1 MRPWLKSAS
10 PGVTFV
16 LAPASATLLLVV
28 AVALSSCDGN
38 DTTPTSTPAPTVEQP
53 AGPLVPLEVEP
64 AFPNLS
70 LDRMVY
76 LTHAGDGTDRLFVL
90 LQPGRIMLFPNDQS
104 VQSATVFLDIRERV
118 SDRGNE
124 EGLLGLAFDP
134 DYATSGH
141 LYLYYT
147 ASAPRRS
154 VVSRFSVHPDD
165 PNRAD
170 PASEHIILEVPQ
182 PFANHNGGM
191 LAFGSDGLLYIGL
204 GDGGS
209 AGDPQGNGQD
219 PGSLLGSILRIDPGS
234 PGDGRAYSIP
244 PDNPFV
250 GREGF
255 RDEVWAYGLRN
266 PWRFSFDSETADLWA
281 GDVGQ
286 NGYEEVD
293 IIRPGRNYGW
303 NIMEGLHCFL
313 RICDQTGLDLP
324 IIEYPLNGD
333 NCAVTGG
340 YVYRGSRLLSL
351 YGAYVYGDFCS
362 GRIWALRHDGQS
374 VTEQRLLADTSL
386 RIPSFG
392 QDASRELYI
401 LSFDG
406 AIYRLKTQE

>member
-1 MRPWLKSAS
+1 M
-10 PGVTFV
+10 
-16 LAPASATLLLVV
+16 
-28 AVALSSCDGN
+28 D
-38 DTTPTSTPAPTVEQP
+38 
-53 AGPLVPLEVEP
+53 VEP

-90 LQPGRIMLFPNDQS
+90 LQPGRIMLFPNEES
-104 VQSATVFLDIRERV
+104 IESAMVFLDIREQV
-118 SDRGNE
+118 SDCGNE

-141 LYLYYT
+141 LYVYYT

-170 PASEHIILEVPQ
+170 PASEQIILQVPQ

-191 LAFGSDGLLYIGL
+191 LAFGPDGFLYIGL

-209 AGDPQGNGQD
+209 AGDPRGNGQNPD
-219 PGSLLGSILRIDPGS
+219 TLLGSILRIDPSS
-234 PGDGRAYSIP
+234 PDAGHSYSIP
-244 PDNPFV
+244 SDNPFISMN
-250 GREGF
+250 GF
-255 RDEVWAYGLRN
+255 REEVWAYGLRN
-266 PWRFSFDSETADLWA
+266 PWRFSFDQETGALWA

-286 NGYEEVD
+286 NSYEEVD
-293 IIRPGRNYGW
+293 IIRQGRNYGW

-313 RICDQTGLDLP
+313 RTCDQTGLELP
-324 IIEYPLNGD
+324 VIEYPLTGD
-333 NCAVTGG
+333 NCTVTGG
-340 YVYRGSRLLSL
+340 YVYRGSRLPSL

-362 GRIWALRHDGQS
+362 GRIWALRHDGQG
-374 VTEQRLLADTSL
+374 VTEHMLLVDSPL
-386 RIPSFG
+386 EVSSFG
-392 QDASRELYI
+392 EDASRELYI

-406 AIYRLKTQE
+406 KIYHLKPEGS

>member
-1 MRPWLKSAS
+1 MTP
-10 PGVTFV
+10 V
-16 LAPASATLLLVV
+16 PAILLLVI
-28 AVALSSCDGN
+28 AVALSSCAGN
-38 DTTPTSTPAPTVEQP
+38 DTTSIVEQP

-64 AFPNLS
+64 AFPNLA

-118 SDRGNE
+118 SDRGEE
-124 EGLLGLAFDP
+124 EGLLGIAFDP

-154 VVSRFSVHPDD
+154 VVSRFSVRPDD
-165 PNRAD
+165 PNHAD
-170 PASEHIILEVPQ
+170 PASERIILQVPQ
-182 PFANHNGGM
+182 PFPNHNGGM
-191 LAFGSDGLLYIGL
+191 LAFGPDGFLYIGL

-209 AGDPQGNGQD
+209 AGDPGGNGQNLD
-219 PGSLLGSILRIDPGS
+219 TLLGSILRIDPRS
-234 PGDGRAYSIP
+234 PGDGRGYSIP

-250 GREGF
+250 GRESF
-255 RDEVWAYGLRN
+255 REEIWAYGLRN
-266 PWRFSFDSETADLWA
+266 PWRFSFDAETEQLWA

-286 NGYEEVD
+286 NRYEEVD

-303 NIMEGLHCFL
+303 NVMEGLHCFAPA
-313 RICDQTGLDLP
+313 CDQTGLELP
-324 IIEYPLNGD
+324 VIEYPLTGG

-340 YVYRGSRLLSL
+340 YVYRGSRLPSL
-351 YGAYVYGDFCS
+351 YDAYVYGDFCS
-362 GRIWALRHDGQS
+362 GRIWALRHDGQGI
-374 VTEQRLLADTSL
+374 TEHLMLADTDL

-392 QDASRELYI
+392 EGAAHELYI
-401 LSFDG
+401 LSFHG
-406 AIYRLKTQE
+406 TIYRLTQSTAG

>member
-219 PGSLLGSILRIDPGS
+219 PGSLLGSILRIDHGS

-362 GRIWALRHDGQS
+362 GRIWALRHEGQS

-406 AIYRLKTQE
+406 AIYRLKTKE

>member
-1 MRPWLKSAS
+1 M
-10 PGVTFV
+10 
-16 LAPASATLLLVV
+16 
-28 AVALSSCDGN
+28 D
-38 DTTPTSTPAPTVEQP
+38 
-53 AGPLVPLEVEP
+53 VEP

-90 LQPGRIMLFPNDQS
+90 LQPGHIMLFPNDQS

-191 LAFGSDGLLYIGL
+191 LDFGPDGLLYIGL

-219 PGSLLGSILRIDPGS
+219 PTTLLGSILRIDPGS
-234 PGDGRAYSIP
+234 PGDGRSYSMP

-250 GREGF
+250 GMGSFRE
-255 RDEVWAYGLRN
+255 EVWAYGLRN
-266 PWRFSFDSETADLWA
+266 PWRFSFDPETADLWA

-286 NGYEEVD
+286 NNYEEVD

-303 NIMEGLHCFL
+303 NVMEGLHCFL
-313 RICDQTGLDLP
+313 RSCDQTGLEFP
-324 IIEYPLNGD
+324 VIEYPLTGD

-340 YVYRGSRLLSL
+340 YVYRGSRLPSL
-351 YGAYVYGDFCS
+351 YGAYVYSDFCS
-362 GRIWALRHDGQS
+362 GMIWALRHGGQQ
-374 VTEQRLLADTSL
+374 VTEHLLLTDTDL

-392 QDASRELYI
+392 EDASRELYI

-406 AIYRLKTQE
+406 TIYRLRPAS

>member
-1 MRPWLKSAS
+1 M
-10 PGVTFV
+10 
-16 LAPASATLLLVV
+16 
-28 AVALSSCDGN
+28 D
-38 DTTPTSTPAPTVEQP
+38 
-53 AGPLVPLEVEP
+53 VEP

-90 LQPGRIMLFPNDQS
+90 LQPGRIMAFPNDPS
-104 VQSATVFLDIRERV
+104 VESATVFLDIRERV

-134 DYATSGH
+134 AYATNGH
-141 LYLYYT
+141 LYVYY
-147 ASAPRRS
+147 SAAGPRRS
-154 VVSRFSVHPDD
+154 VVARFSVRPDSPD
-165 PNRAD
+165 RAD
-170 PASEHIILEVPQ
+170 PASEQIILQVPQ

-191 LAFGSDGLLYIGL
+191 LAFGPDGFLYIGL

-209 AGDPQGNGQD
+209 GGDPQGNGQD
-219 PGSLLGSILRIDPGS
+219 PGTLLGSILRIDPSS
-234 PGDGRAYSIP
+234 PGDGRSYSIP

-250 GREGF
+250 GVDGF
-255 RDEVWAYGLRN
+255 REEVWAYGLRN
-266 PWRFSFDSETADLWA
+266 PWRFSFNPETQQLWA

-286 NGYEEVD
+286 NSYEEVD

-313 RICDQTGLDLP
+313 RACDQTGLELP
-324 IIEYPLNGD
+324 VIEYPLTGD

-340 YVYRGSRLLSL
+340 YVYRGSRLPSL
-351 YGAYVYGDFCS
+351 YGAYVYGDYCS
-362 GRIWALRHDGQS
+362 GRVWALRHDGQLI
-374 VTEQRLLADTSL
+374 TEHLMLADTDL

-392 QDASRELYI
+392 EDASRELYI

-406 AIYRLKTQE
+406 TIHRLKPSV